1 MDREFSKILVEF
13 LISEEITQK
22 IFAQSI
28 GVKPSQVS
36 EWIKGKSKPG
46 YDNLQKIASV
56 YPTLAE
62 YLLGLADTYWM
73 FAASVL
79 RKPLL

>member
-36 EWIKGKSKPG
+36 EWIKGKSNPG
-46 YDNLQKIASV
+46 YESLKKIASV

-62 YLLGLADTYWM
+62 YLLGLADTY
-73 FAASVL
+73 
-79 RKPLL
+79 

>member
-13 LISEEITQK
+13 LISEQITQK

-62 YLLGLADTYWM
+62 YLLGLADTY
-73 FAASVL
+73 
-79 RKPLL
+79 